1 MLLEAPR
8 RGFQS
13 LPSVLAFLFSKAS
26 EAMPTR
32 TVMLLEAIRWA
43 GGVFGTFL
51 VPALDEVR
59 VVVPGEVGSGTFDDF
74 VDHGDV
80 MVVEVCDLGVLF

>member
-1 MLLEAPR
+1 M
-8 RGFQS
+8 
-13 LPSVLAFLFSKAS
+13 
-26 EAMPTR
+26 
-32 TVMLLEAIRWA
+32 
-43 GGVFGTFL
+43 FGTFL